1 MLSGTFMI
9 SCITVPAFANRCCSL
24 LFAAQR
30 VAVRSVRQTTNIDLR
45 SIADLHDQNFGSGDF
60 FSPELFPARGK
71 TIGKTG
77 AGAITI
83 PYFGTLNDLM
93 RGVCLLWHT
102 FPLWFQVRWTGPQHR
117 IELAGANNEAIGGR
131 AYVVK

>member
-9 SCITVPAFANRCCSL
+9 YCITVPAFARRCCSL

-30 VAVRSVRQTTNIDLR
+30 VAVTSVIQTTRIDLL

-60 FSPELFPARGK
+60 FSPELSPARGS

-77 AGAITI
+77 AGAIAI
-83 PYFGTLNDLM
+83 PYIGRLNLSM
-93 RGVCLLWHT
+93 TGVCLVWHT
-102 FPLWFQVRWTGPQHR
+102 FPLWFQ
-117 IELAGANNEAIGGR
+117 GR
-131 AYVVK
+131 

>member
-9 SCITVPAFANRCCSL
+9 SCITVPAFARRCCSL
-24 LFAAQR
+24 LFAAQS
-30 VAVRSVRQTTNIDLR
+30 VAVTSVRQITNSSLR

-77 AGAITI
+77 ASAIANLHI
-83 PYFGTLNDLM
+83 GRLNLLM
-93 RGVCLLWHT
+93 RGVCLVWHT
-102 FPLWFQVRWTGPQHR
+102 FPLWLQ
-117 IELAGANNEAIGGR
+117 GR
-131 AYVVK
+131 